1 MALLD
6 LHSELEKDSVR
17 IDDSSQKKVADAV
30 LLLIEDT
37 SAEVQGAAV
46 KWFEIFNFFFF
57 FKNKFKKVLNLW

>member
-6 LHSELEKDSVR
+6 LHAELEKDAVKV
-17 IDDSSQKKVADAV
+17 DDASQKKVADAV

-46 KWFEIFNFFFF
+46 KWFEFIF
-57 FKNKFKKVLNLW
+57 